1 MRKENFK
8 QFRKTPLIQVCWC
21 CKLATNASSQEAREF
36 KVILHTGSSR
46 AVWHSLSPKIR
57 EKEEEEEE
65 RGGEKERREPPLG
78 PGDGSGVMAGAT
90 KA

>member
-8 QFRKTPLIQVCWC
+8 QFRKTPLIQVCCC

-46 AVWHSLSPKIR
+46 AVWHSQSPKIR
-57 EKEEEEEE
+57 EEERKEE
-65 RGGEKERREPPLG
+65 GEKKERRKESPLG
-78 PGDGSGVMAGAT
+78 PGMAQE
-90 KA
+90 